1 MIRKLLIML
10 PLSFLMTL
18 PSLAQEADSSV
29 VVGKNR
35 IVYKGRIYKQN
46 APYVSFGY
54 GAGFGFESQQVE
66 QNMTL
71 SYQHFIKGVGL
82 RIGYHSSSDT
92 KIWWRSY
99 QKLNDLF
106 IGVGHRWETNKI
118 NLAVF
123 GGPTFAYGSY
133 VAWNEEK
140 QKDFAYGFNTLGG
153 LAEVQLTYKLMYDLG
168 VGLSVYGSVNRYYSA
183 AGAQIHLYFSTA
195 FVSNYL

>member
-1 MIRKLLIML
+1 MIRKLMIML
-10 PLSFLMTL
+10 PLSFLMVI

-29 VVGKNR
+29 VIGKNR

-46 APYVSFGY
+46 APYLSFGY
-54 GAGFGFESQQVE
+54 GAGYGFESQQVE

-92 KIWWRSY
+92 KIWWRSW

-106 IGVGHRWETNKI
+106 IGVGHRWETNKL

-123 GGPTFAYGSY
+123 GGPTYAYGTY
-133 VAWNEEK
+133 IGWNEDR
-140 QKDFAYGFNTLGG
+140 QKDWAYPFNTLGG
-153 LAEVQLTYKLMYDLG
+153 LAELQLTYRIMYDIG
-168 VGLSVYGSVNRYYSA
+168 IGLSLYGSINRYYSA
-183 AGAQIHLYFSTA
+183 TGAQIHLFFSTA